1 MKVILATHN
10 SDKYQEISDA
20 LKNFSISVLSLSDF
34 PNIGEIIEDGST
46 LTENAIIKAK
56 TVFDITGI
64 PSISDDTGLMVDAL
78 NGEPGV
84 YSARYASENAT
95 YSDNVNK
102 LLLNMKN
109 IPKNKRI
116 AHFKTVM
123 VYWDNNTELIVEGSV
138 KGRITSSP
146 KGVGGFGYDSVFYIP
161 EQEKTFAEMTIKEK
175 NKISHRG
182 IALYN
187 LKKELS
193 SIIKNSQTQENA

>member
-10 SDKYQEISDA
+10 LDKYQEMSDA
-20 LKNFSISVLSLSDF
+20 LKNFGISVLSLSDF
-34 PNIGEIIEDGST
+34 PNIGKIIEDGST

-102 LLLNMKN
+102 LLLNLKN
-109 IPKNKRI
+109 IPQNKRI
-116 AHFKTVM
+116 AQFKTVM

-138 KGRITSSP
+138 KGRISSSP

-161 EQEKTFAEMTIKEK
+161 QQEKTFAEMTIKEK

>member
-10 SDKYQEISDA
+10 SDKYQEMSDA
-20 LKNFSISVLSLSDF
+20 LKNFGISVLSLSDF

-84 YSARYASENAT
+84 YSARYASQNAT

-102 LLLNMKN
+102 LLLNLKN

-116 AHFKTVM
+116 AQFKTVM

-138 KGRITSSP
+138 KGRITSIP

>member
-10 SDKYQEISDA
+10 LDKYQEMSDA
-20 LKNFSISVLSLSDF
+20 LKNFGISILSLSDF
-34 PNIGEIIEDGST
+34 PNIGKIIEDGST

-102 LLLNMKN
+102 LLLNLKN

-116 AHFKTVM
+116 AQFKTVM

-161 EQEKTFAEMTIKEK
+161 QQEKTFAEMTIKEK

-182 IALYN
+182 IALHN
-187 LKKELS
+187 LKKALS
-193 SIIKNSQTQENA
+193 SIVKNSQTQENA

>member
-10 SDKYQEISDA
+10 SDKYQEMSDA

-116 AHFKTVM
+116 AQFKTVM

-138 KGRITSSP
+138 KGRITSTP

-193 SIIKNSQTQENA
+193 STIKNSQAQENA

>member
-10 SDKYQEISDA
+10 LDKYQEMSDA
-20 LKNFSISVLSLSDF
+20 LKNFGISVLSLSDF
-34 PNIGEIIEDGST
+34 PNIGKIIEDGST

-102 LLLNMKN
+102 LLLNLKN

-116 AHFKTVM
+116 AQFKTVM

-161 EQEKTFAEMTIKEK
+161 QQEKTFAEMTIKEK

>member
-10 SDKYQEISDA
+10 LDKYQEMSDA
-20 LKNFSISVLSLSDF
+20 LKNFGISVLSLSDF
-34 PNIGEIIEDGST
+34 PNIGKIIEDGST

-102 LLLNMKN
+102 LLLNLKN
-109 IPKNKRI
+109 IPQNKRI
-116 AHFKTVM
+116 AQFKTVM

-161 EQEKTFAEMTIKEK
+161 QQQKTFAEMTIKEK

-187 LKKELS
+187 LKKALS
-193 SIIKNSQTQENA
+193 SIVKNSQTQDNA